1 MRVFR
6 AASVF
11 HWQDGPAARRARCRE
26 EAGNLTATP
35 DSSDKNNPFDA
46 HNPYRAGSTTPAVG
60 ATQEPGWVPYR
71 NGAALV
77 AYYTGLFSLIG
88 LVPLLGIPMLVL
100 APVAIWYGYQGLAS
114 SYREPQRMGGHHA
127 RLGLLLAM
135 IVLVVGIPL
144 QAYSAV
150 TAWDLMDQAERRMTE
165 PLGTD

>member
-6 AASVF
+6 AAAVF
-11 HWQDGPAARRARCRE
+11 HSQDGPAARRGHRGE
-26 EAGNLTATP
+26 EVGNLTETP
-35 DSSDKNNPFDA
+35 DSPDKRNPFDS
-46 HNPYRAGSTTPAVG
+46 HNPYRAASAAPTVGST
-60 ATQEPGWVPYR
+60 EELGWVPYR
-71 NGAALV
+71 NGPALV

-150 TAWDLMDQAERRMTE
+150 TAWDLMDQAERRMTQ